1 VHKSGWRTIALILGG
16 TILGTICGQL
26 FVHQVP
32 LLARHTDISWN
43 PSADLSFIRYSLNLT
58 IRMNLL
64 SVVGAVFGYYLAR
77 RMK

>member
-1 VHKSGWRTIALILGG
+1 MRKSIWRTAAVVLGG

-26 FVHQVP
+26 FMHQVP

-43 PSADLSFIRYSLNLT
+43 PSADLSFIRYSLDLT
-58 IRMNLL
+58 IRINLL
-64 SVVGAVFGYYLAR
+64 SVVGAVLGYFFAE